1 MVVKDI
7 TEDMY
12 VRIRSMI
19 ASGLGFKAIG
29 KNIGVSYRL
38 VMQYCEN
45 NGLIERNEYG
55 KIKVRDYKPGSFKNC
70 SRCKFRLNCQE
81 KDKNAFRCG
90 KYAPDYKLIQE
101 RIDRNRMII
110 DWNERDQIGGV

>member
-1 MVVKDI
+1 MGGKDI
-7 TEDMY
+7 TDDMD

-38 VMQYCEN
+38 VMAYCEN
-45 NGLIERNEYG
+45 NGLIERTEYG
-55 KIKVRDYKPGSFKNC
+55 KIKARDYTPGSFKNC
-70 SRCKFRLNCQE
+70 GRCKFRLNCAE
-81 KDKNAFRCG
+81 KEKNAFRCG
-90 KYAPDYKLIQE
+90 KYAPDFKLIQE
-101 RIDRNRMII
+101 RIDRNRMIR